1 MNIKAIFDAII
12 RKLNFGI
19 KREMARKGAEATNVL
34 RNVEIEVLSK
44 PGSGKKYKAL
54 PNRSSSPGETPAP
67 QSGRLRQEW
76 EDETIIG
83 ENRVTS
89 RLRTSL
95 AYAEYLENG
104 TGKMAK
110 RPFVDPIKKKAEP
123 EVVKIFGSDFEVTL

>member
-54 PNRSSSPGETPAP
+54 PNRSSSPEKH
-67 QSGRLRQEW
+67 QHHSL
-76 EDETIIG
+76 EDYVR
-83 ENRVTS
+83 N
-89 RLRTSL
+89 
-95 AYAEYLENG
+95 
-104 TGKMAK
+104 GKMK
-110 RPFVDPIKKKAEP
+110 Q
-123 EVVKIFGSDFEVTL
+123 